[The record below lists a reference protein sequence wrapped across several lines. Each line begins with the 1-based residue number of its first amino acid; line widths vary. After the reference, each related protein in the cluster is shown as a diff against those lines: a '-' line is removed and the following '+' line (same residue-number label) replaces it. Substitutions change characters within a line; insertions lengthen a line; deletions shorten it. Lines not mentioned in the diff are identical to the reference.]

1 MDIEMES
8 KIRDIE
14 ACMADFNPY
23 SGKHDMTMVISINL
37 DDILDHMEMNHYMM
51 DLDVSLEL
59 GVY

>member
-1 MDIEMES
+1 MENDIDNITTYIAMF
-8 KIRDIE
+8 K
-14 ACMADFNPY
+14 PY
-23 SGKHDMTMVISINL
+23 SGKMKESMDISINL